1 MFALCL
7 RRCRYDMSSLDPN
20 SVHMSSSRK
29 RMCSLVRLQIFVHAF
44 ASAWRV
50 LLDSI
55 LHSYQNALSSTLLL
69 SHAQRCAVFEDALD
83 YSDDSDYMEEVDR
96 LSNTLVLTGPPGVSS
111 LYLKECVVVLVGSP
125 SSIPTDQI
133 SLCLFFFHTC
143 TWSSPSPL
151 LVAFSVISF
160 FFLKHK
166 KWITPSIGDVC
177 CPKLSSSELMQS
189 VITSAVPLLSF
200 SEHNLHIRSVCSS
213 FLFSARPV
221 RRPFSSPSL
230 TCNAPSFF
238 PPSSLSLFPFHSHSL
253 ARPLVCMPVP
263 LL

>member
-1 MFALCL
+1 MRVVTQLFYWPAPHAPASKLFCALMFALCL

-55 LHSYQNALSSTLLL
+55 LHSYQNVLSSTLLL

-160 FFLKHK
+160 FFSETQEMDHT
-166 KWITPSIGDVC
+166 IDRRRM
-177 CPKLSSSELMQS
+177 LSEIEQQ
-189 VITSAVPLLSF
+189 
-200 SEHNLHIRSVCSS
+200 
-213 FLFSARPV
+213 
-221 RRPFSSPSL
+221 
-230 TCNAPSFF
+230 
-238 PPSSLSLFPFHSHSL
+238 
-253 ARPLVCMPVP
+253 
-263 LL
+263 